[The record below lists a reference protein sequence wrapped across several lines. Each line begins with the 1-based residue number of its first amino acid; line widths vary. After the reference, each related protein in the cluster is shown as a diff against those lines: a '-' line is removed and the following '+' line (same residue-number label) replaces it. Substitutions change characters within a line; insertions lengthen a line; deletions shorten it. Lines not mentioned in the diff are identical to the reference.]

1 MRWRG
6 VSGVTNGSV
15 FLIFSCVVG
24 LVGCMSGSPD
34 TRVADE
40 AAIRAADA
48 DWVKAGQTRQ
58 VEKWVAFY
66 SDDATVLPPNDK
78 PATSKND
85 IRKAVGDLLGLPE
98 LSITWSP
105 TKVEVARAGDIAY
118 LYGAYE
124 VSWKDPD
131 GKQAVDRGKNVEIW
145 KKQAD
150 GSWRCAVDTW
160 NSDLPAELPLP
171 SK

>member
-6 VSGVTNGSV
+6 VAGDANGTKFFM
-15 FLIFSCVVG
+15 FLCILG
-24 LVGCMSGSPD
+24 LVGCMSGPPD

-48 DWVKAGQTRQ
+48 DWVKAAQTRQ
-58 VEKWVAFY
+58 VEKWIAFY

-78 PATSKND
+78 AATSKND
-85 IRKAVGDLLGLPE
+85 IRKAVGDLLGLPD

-105 TKVEVARAGDIAY
+105 TKVEVSRAGDIAY

-150 GSWRCAVDTW
+150 GSWKCAVDTW
-160 NSDLPAELPLP
+160 NSDLPAELPP
-171 SK
+171 S